1 LSGIGRPGNP
11 ATGIG
16 AAFYGLSAQGTLAYA
31 RAGSPGFLRADGDV
45 VQNTLVWVDRQGREE
60 PFGAPA
66 REYVYPRISP
76 DGQRIAV
83 SVNSQLQD
91 IWIWDTTRRNM
102 SPLSS
107 NPELDGLPVW
117 TPDSQRV
124 IWASQRA
131 GNLNLY
137 WQRADGTGEAERL
150 TTSPLAQRPSSVTPD
165 GKFVLFAIAS
175 RGQDLAM
182 LSLDDKREVTMLL
195 ADREYDELNGEVSPD
210 GRWLAYESNE
220 SGRFEVYVR
229 PFPAVQQA
237 RTLVSSSGGR
247 QPLWS
252 RNGRELFYIAADGAL
267 MSAAVEAPK
276 SRNEFAASA
285 PIRLG
290 GARYFDA
297 EGTPNRGRTYDV
309 SADGTRFLRIKES
322 QSSERSERRS
332 IVVVVNWL
340 DELKRLVP
348 TR

>member
-1 LSGIGRPGNP
+1 
-11 ATGIG
+11 
-16 AAFYGLSAQGTLAYA
+16 
-31 RAGSPGFLRADGDV
+31 
-45 VQNTLVWVDRQGREE
+45 
-60 PFGAPA
+60 
-66 REYVYPRISP
+66 
-76 DGQRIAV
+76 
-83 SVNSQLQD
+83 
-91 IWIWDTTRRNM
+91 M

-150 TTSPLAQRPSSVTPD
+150 TTSPLAHRTSSVTPD

-175 RGQDLAM
+175 GGGRGQDLAM
-182 LSLDDKREVTMLL
+182 LSLDDRREVKMLL
-195 ADREYDELNGEVSPD
+195 DGPKYDELNGEVSPD

-229 PFPAVQQA
+229 PFPAVQEA
-237 RTLVSSSGGR
+237 RTLISSSGGR

-267 MSAAVEAPK
+267 MSAAVEAPRR
-276 SRNEFAASA
+276 SNEFAASA
-285 PIRLG
+285 PVRLG

-309 SADGTRFLRIKES
+309 STDGTRFLRIKES
-322 QSSERSERRS
+322 QSDERERRS

-340 DELKRLVP
+340 DEMKRLVP
-348 TR
+348 GR